1 MSERILIARRAGS
14 DHDARQAGYLSG
26 TEEIQPMP
34 SPTDQSAKFEKFFQE
49 LDPQLRPAAVAL
61 GDLVRD
67 AAPGAQETV
76 KWGFPTWVAR
86 GNVCSISPGTGYV
99 RLQLFRGTELSDATH
114 ILEGTGKS
122 MRHVKV
128 RDSDTMP
135 SDAIAA
141 LVREA
146 ISLNAS

>member
-1 MSERILIARRAGS
+1 
-14 DHDARQAGYLSG
+14 
-26 TEEIQPMP
+26 MP
-34 SPTDQSAKFEKFFQE
+34 SSTDQAAKFERFFHG
-49 LDPQLRPAAVAL
+49 LDPRLRPAAIAL
-61 GDLVRD
+61 RDLVRD

-86 GNVCSISPGTGYV
+86 GNVCSISPGTGYL
-99 RLQLFRGTELSDATH
+99 RLQLFRGTELNDAAG
-114 ILEGTGKS
+114 ILEGTGKG

-128 RDSDTMP
+128 RDADTMP

-146 ISLNAS
+146 VSLDAAG

>member
-1 MSERILIARRAGS
+1 
-14 DHDARQAGYLSG
+14 
-26 TEEIQPMP
+26 MP
-34 SPTDQSAKFEKFFQE
+34 SSTDQAAKFEKFFQG
-49 LDPQLRPAAVAL
+49 LDPRLRPAAIAL
-61 GDLVRD
+61 RDLVRD

-86 GNVCSISPGTGYV
+86 GNVCSISPGTGK
-99 RLQLFRGTELSDATH
+99 G
-114 ILEGTGKS
+114 

-128 RDSDTMP
+128 RDADTMP

-146 ISLNAS
+146 VSLNADG